1 MSNLVK
7 ATSTSD
13 KVALAHEL
21 ANAQLLP
28 KAYQKNPANLLYAIE
43 YAEALGI
50 SPISAVT
57 SIHVIDGKPTA
68 SAQLIAGLGRRAGHK
83 VRVAFDPATKT
94 ATAQVIRK
102 DDPDFVFESVWTM
115 ARAQGAGLTGK
126 DVWRKYPDAMLKAR
140 AITEVAR
147 DAFPEALFGVVYTAE
162 ELGAVDVDEDGAV
175 LSGSAITTT
184 IAAPSIDPN
193 PKVSVENIERFKG
206 ACAEANL
213 DWRLVADGIDLDNLR
228 EAGMDDLRAAFKWH
242 KQHPAIQEAEI
253 VYPSPVEDPLPAELL
268 DDFNPN
274 YVPQKSLTPKQDFA
288 DNIINLINK
297 FDAVEVPIESIK
309 AHPAN
314 GTPKIKEPGAPAT
327 PPQIGKLKALCMS
340 KGITTRED
348 QQSMASD
355 HTGRKITS
363 FNELTKSEA
372 SELIGILAP
381 VSQ

>member
-184 IAAPSIDPN
+184 IAAPSTDPN
-193 PKVSVENIERFKG
+193 PKVSLQNIERFKG

-213 DWRLVADGIDLDNLR
+213 DWRLVADGIDMDNLR
-228 EAGMDDLRAAFKWH
+228 ESDMNDLRTAFKHH
-242 KQHPAIQEAEI
+242 KEQPAIQEAEI
-253 VYPSPVEDPLPAELL
+253 VYPSPVEEPEVIDSFQIPTAEPMGTQE
-268 DDFNPN
+268 F
-274 YVPQKSLTPKQDFA
+274 
-288 DNIINLINK
+288 INNVIDM
-297 FDAVEVPIESIK
+297 FDAVEVHIESIK

>member
-184 IAAPSIDPN
+184 IAAPSTDPN
-193 PKVSVENIERFKG
+193 PKVSLQNIERFKG

-213 DWRLVADGIDLDNLR
+213 DWRVVADTFDMDDLR
-228 EAGMDDLRAAFKWH
+228 ESDMDRLRAAFKWH
-242 KQHPAIQEAEI
+242 KEYTAVEEAEI
-253 VYPSPVEDPLPAELL
+253 VHPSPVEEPEVIDSFQIPTAEPMGTQEFISNVI
-268 DDFNPN
+268 DM
-274 YVPQKSLTPKQDFA
+274 
-288 DNIINLINK
+288 

-327 PPQIGKLKALCMS
+327 GPQIGRLKGLCMS
-340 KGITTRED
+340 KGIVTRED

-363 FNELTKSEA
+363 FNQLTKSEA

-381 VSQ
+381 ASQ

>member
-83 VRVAFDPATKT
+83 VRVAFDPVTKT

-228 EAGMDDLRAAFKWH
+228 EAGMDDLRAAFKRH
-242 KQHPAIQEAEI
+242 KEQPVIQEAEI
-253 VYPSPVEDPLPAELL
+253 VYPSPVEEPEVIDSFQIPTAEPMGTQEFISNVI
-268 DDFNPN
+268 DM
-274 YVPQKSLTPKQDFA
+274 
-288 DNIINLINK
+288 

>member
-83 VRVAFDPATKT
+83 VRVAFDPVTKT

-115 ARAQGAGLTGK
+115 TRAQGAGLTGK

-184 IAAPSIDPN
+184 IAAPSTDPN
-193 PKVSVENIERFKG
+193 PKVSVENKERFKG

-213 DWRLVADGIDLDNLR
+213 DWRVVAEGIDLDNLR
-228 EAGMDDLRAAFKWH
+228 ESDMDHLRASFKWH
-242 KQHPAIQEAEI
+242 KEHPAIQEAEI
-253 VYPSPVEDPLPAELL
+253 VHPSPIEEPEVIDSFQIAPAPEPMGTQE
-268 DDFNPN
+268 FM
-274 YVPQKSLTPKQDFA
+274 
-288 DNIINLINK
+288 DNVIDM
-297 FDAVEVPIESIK
+297 FDAVEVPLKSIQ

-327 PPQIGKLKALCMS
+327 APQIGKLKALCMS

>member
-83 VRVAFDPATKT
+83 VRVAFDPVTKT

-184 IAAPSIDPN
+184 IAAPSTDPN
-193 PKVSVENIERFKG
+193 PKVSLQNIERFKG

-213 DWRLVADGIDLDNLR
+213 DWRLVADGIDMDNLR
-228 EAGMDDLRAAFKWH
+228 ESDMNDLRAAFKRH
-242 KQHPAIQEAEI
+242 KEQPVIQEAEI
-253 VYPSPVEDPLPAELL
+253 VYPSPVEEPEVIDSFQIPTAEPMGTQEFISNVI
-268 DDFNPN
+268 DM
-274 YVPQKSLTPKQDFA
+274 
-288 DNIINLINK
+288 

-348 QQSMASD
+348 QQSLASD
-355 HTGRKITS
+355 HTGRKIMS

>member
-162 ELGAVDVDEDGAV
+162 ELGAADVDEDGAV

-184 IAAPSIDPN
+184 IAAPSTDPN
-193 PKVSVENIERFKG
+193 PKVSTENKERFKG

-213 DWRLVADGIDLDNLR
+213 DWRVVADTFD
-228 EAGMDDLRAAFKWH
+228 MDDLRQSDMDHLRAAFKWH
-242 KQHPAIQEAEI
+242 KEHPAIQEAEI
-253 VYPSPVEDPLPAELL
+253 VHPSPIEEPEVIDSFQIAPAPEPMGTQE
-268 DDFNPN
+268 F
-274 YVPQKSLTPKQDFA
+274 
-288 DNIINLINK
+288 INNVIDM
-297 FDAVEVPIESIK
+297 FDAVEVPLESIQ

-327 PPQIGKLKALCMS
+327 APQIGKLKALCMS
-340 KGITTRED
+340 KGITTRDD

>member
-102 DDPDFVFESVWTM
+102 DDPEFVFESVWTM

-184 IAAPSIDPN
+184 IAAPSTDPN
-193 PKVSVENIERFKG
+193 PKVSLQNIERFKG

-228 EAGMDDLRAAFKWH
+228 EAGMDDLRAAFKRH
-242 KQHPAIQEAEI
+242 KEQPAIQEAEI
-253 VYPSPVEDPLPAELL
+253 VYPSPVGEPEVIDSFQIPTAEPMGTQEFISNVI
-268 DDFNPN
+268 DM
-274 YVPQKSLTPKQDFA
+274 
-288 DNIINLINK
+288 

-348 QQSMASD
+348 QQSLASD
-355 HTGRKITS
+355 HTGRKIMS

>member
-115 ARAQGAGLTGK
+115 TRAQGAGLTGK

-184 IAAPSIDPN
+184 IAAPSTDPN
-193 PKVSVENIERFKG
+193 PKVSVENKERFKG

-213 DWRLVADGIDLDNLR
+213 DWRVVAEGIDLDNLR
-228 EAGMDDLRAAFKWH
+228 ESDMDHLRASFKWH
-242 KQHPAIQEAEI
+242 KEHPAIQEAEI
-253 VYPSPVEDPLPAELL
+253 VHPSPIEEPEVIDSFQIAPAPEPMGTQE
-268 DDFNPN
+268 FM
-274 YVPQKSLTPKQDFA
+274 
-288 DNIINLINK
+288 DNVIDM
-297 FDAVEVPIESIK
+297 FDAVEVPLKSIQ

-327 PPQIGKLKALCMS
+327 APQIGKLKALCMS

>member
-184 IAAPSIDPN
+184 IAAPSTDPN
-193 PKVSVENIERFKG
+193 PKVSLQNIERFKG

-213 DWRLVADGIDLDNLR
+213 DWRLVADGIDMDNLR
-228 EAGMDDLRAAFKWH
+228 ESDMNDLRAAFKRH
-242 KQHPAIQEAEI
+242 KEQPVIQDAEI
-253 VYPSPVEDPLPAELL
+253 VYPSLVEEPEVIDSFQIAPGSQPMGTQE
-268 DDFNPN
+268 FM
-274 YVPQKSLTPKQDFA
+274 
-288 DNIINLINK
+288 DNVIDM
-297 FDAVEVPIESIK
+297 FDAVEVPIESIQ

-327 PPQIGKLKALCMS
+327 APQIGKLKALCMA
-340 KGITTRED
+340 KGIKTRED

>member
-184 IAAPSIDPN
+184 IAAPSTDPN
-193 PKVSVENIERFKG
+193 PKVSLQNIERFKG

-228 EAGMDDLRAAFKWH
+228 EAGMDDLRAAFKRH
-242 KQHPAIQEAEI
+242 KEQPVIQEAEI
-253 VYPSPVEDPLPAELL
+253 VYPSPVEEPEVIDSFQIPTAEPMGTQEFISNVI
-268 DDFNPN
+268 DM
-274 YVPQKSLTPKQDFA
+274 
-288 DNIINLINK
+288 

-381 VSQ
+381 ASQ

>member
-7 ATSTSD
+7 TTSTSD

-184 IAAPSIDPN
+184 IAAPSTDPN
-193 PKVSVENIERFKG
+193 PKVSLQNIERFKG

-213 DWRLVADGIDLDNLR
+213 DWRLVADGIDMDNLR
-228 EAGMDDLRAAFKWH
+228 EAGMDDLRAAFKRH
-242 KQHPAIQEAEI
+242 KEQPAIQEAEI
-253 VYPSPVEDPLPAELL
+253 VYPSPVEEPEVIDSFQIPTAQPMGTQEFISNVI
-268 DDFNPN
+268 DM
-274 YVPQKSLTPKQDFA
+274 
-288 DNIINLINK
+288 
-297 FDAVEVPIESIK
+297 FDAVEVPVESIK

>member
-184 IAAPSIDPN
+184 IAAPSTDPN
-193 PKVSVENIERFKG
+193 PKVSLQNIERFKG

-228 EAGMDDLRAAFKWH
+228 ESDMNDLRAAFKRH
-242 KQHPAIQEAEI
+242 KEQPVIQDAEI
-253 VYPSPVEDPLPAELL
+253 VYPSLVEEPEVIDSFQIAPGSQPMGTQE
-268 DDFNPN
+268 FM
-274 YVPQKSLTPKQDFA
+274 
-288 DNIINLINK
+288 DNVIDM
-297 FDAVEVPIESIK
+297 FDAVEVPIESIQ

-314 GTPKIKEPGAPAT
+314 GTPNIKEPGAPAT
-327 PPQIGKLKALCMS
+327 APQIGKLKALCMA
-340 KGITTRED
+340 KGIKTRED

-355 HTGRKITS
+355 HTGRTITS

-381 VSQ
+381 VGQ

>member
-1 MSNLVK
+1 
-7 ATSTSD
+7 
-13 KVALAHEL
+13 
-21 ANAQLLP
+21 
-28 KAYQKNPANLLYAIE
+28 
-43 YAEALGI
+43 
-50 SPISAVT
+50 
-57 SIHVIDGKPTA
+57 
-68 SAQLIAGLGRRAGHK
+68 
-83 VRVAFDPATKT
+83 
-94 ATAQVIRK
+94 
-102 DDPDFVFESVWTM
+102 
-115 ARAQGAGLTGK
+115 
-126 DVWRKYPDAMLKAR
+126 
-140 AITEVAR
+140 VAR

-184 IAAPSIDPN
+184 IAAPSTDPN
-193 PKVSVENIERFKG
+193 PKVSLQNIERFKG

-213 DWRLVADGIDLDNLR
+213 DWRVVADTFDMDDLR
-228 EAGMDDLRAAFKWH
+228 ESDMDRLRAAFKWH
-242 KQHPAIQEAEI
+242 KEHPAIQEAEI
-253 VYPSPVEDPLPAELL
+253 VYPSPVEEPEVIDSFQIPTAEPMGTQEFISNVI
-268 DDFNPN
+268 DM
-274 YVPQKSLTPKQDFA
+274 
-288 DNIINLINK
+288 

-381 VSQ
+381 ASQ

>member
-184 IAAPSIDPN
+184 IAAPSTDPN
-193 PKVSVENIERFKG
+193 PKVSAQNIERFKG

-213 DWRLVADGIDLDNLR
+213 DWRLVADGIDMDNLR
-228 EAGMDDLRAAFKWH
+228 ESDMNDLRAAFKRH
-242 KQHPAIQEAEI
+242 KEQPVIQDAEI
-253 VYPSPVEDPLPAELL
+253 VYPSLVEEPEVIDSFQIAPGSQPMGTQE
-268 DDFNPN
+268 FM
-274 YVPQKSLTPKQDFA
+274 
-288 DNIINLINK
+288 DNVIDM
-297 FDAVEVPIESIK
+297 FDAVEVPIESIQ

-327 PPQIGKLKALCMS
+327 APQIGKLKALCMA
-340 KGITTRED
+340 KGIKTRED

>member
-184 IAAPSIDPN
+184 IAAPSTDPN
-193 PKVSVENIERFKG
+193 PKVSLQNIERFKG

-213 DWRLVADGIDLDNLR
+213 DWRLVAAGIDMDNLR
-228 EAGMDDLRAAFKWH
+228 ESDMNDLRAAFKRH
-242 KQHPAIQEAEI
+242 KEQPAIQEAEI
-253 VYPSPVEDPLPAELL
+253 VYPSPVEEPEVIDSFQIPTAEPMGTQEFISNVI
-268 DDFNPN
+268 DM
-274 YVPQKSLTPKQDFA
+274 
-288 DNIINLINK
+288 

>member
-7 ATSTSD
+7 TTSTSD

-83 VRVAFDPATKT
+83 VRVAFDPVTKT

-102 DDPDFVFESVWTM
+102 DDPEFVFESVWTM

-184 IAAPSIDPN
+184 IAALSTDPN
-193 PKVSVENIERFKG
+193 PKVSLQNIERFKG

-213 DWRLVADGIDLDNLR
+213 DWRLVAEGIDMDNLR
-228 EAGMDDLRAAFKWH
+228 ESDMNNLRAAFKRH
-242 KQHPAIQEAEI
+242 KEQPVIQEAEI
-253 VYPSPVEDPLPAELL
+253 VYPSPIEEPEVIDSFQIPTAEPMGTQEFISNVI
-268 DDFNPN
+268 DM
-274 YVPQKSLTPKQDFA
+274 
-288 DNIINLINK
+288 

>member
-102 DDPDFVFESVWTM
+102 DDPEFVFESVWTM

-184 IAAPSIDPN
+184 IAAPSTDPN
-193 PKVSVENIERFKG
+193 PKVSLQNIERFKG

-228 EAGMDDLRAAFKWH
+228 EAGMDDLRAAFKRH
-242 KQHPAIQEAEI
+242 KEQPVIQEAEI
-253 VYPSPVEDPLPAELL
+253 VYPSPVEEPEVIDSFQIPTAEPMGTQEFISNVI
-268 DDFNPN
+268 DM
-274 YVPQKSLTPKQDFA
+274 
-288 DNIINLINK
+288 
-297 FDAVEVPIESIK
+297 FDAVEVPIESIQ

>member
-83 VRVAFDPATKT
+83 VRVAFDPVTKT

-184 IAAPSIDPN
+184 IAAPSTDPN
-193 PKVSVENIERFKG
+193 PKVSLQNIERFKG

-213 DWRLVADGIDLDNLR
+213 DWRVVADTFDMDDLR
-228 EAGMDDLRAAFKWH
+228 ESDMDRLRAAFKWH
-242 KQHPAIQEAEI
+242 KEYTAVEEAEI
-253 VYPSPVEDPLPAELL
+253 VYPSPVEEPEVIDSFQIPTAEPMGTQEFISNVI
-268 DDFNPN
+268 DM
-274 YVPQKSLTPKQDFA
+274 
-288 DNIINLINK
+288 
-297 FDAVEVPIESIK
+297 FDAVEVPVESIK

>member
-83 VRVAFDPATKT
+83 VRVAFDPVTKT

-115 ARAQGAGLTGK
+115 ARAQSAGLTGK

-162 ELGAVDVDEDGAV
+162 ELGAADVDEDGAV

-184 IAAPSIDPN
+184 IAAPSTDSN
-193 PKVSVENIERFKG
+193 PKVSLQNIERFKG

-213 DWRLVADGIDLDNLR
+213 DWRAVAEGIDMDNLR
-228 EAGMDDLRAAFKWH
+228 ESDMNDLRAAFKRH
-242 KQHPAIQEAEI
+242 KEQPAIQEAEI
-253 VYPSPVEDPLPAELL
+253 VYPSPVEEPEVIDSFQIAPAPEPMGTQE
-268 DDFNPN
+268 F
-274 YVPQKSLTPKQDFA
+274 
-288 DNIINLINK
+288 INNVIDM
-297 FDAVEVPIESIK
+297 FDAVEVPAESIK

-327 PPQIGKLKALCMS
+327 APQIGKLKALCMS

-355 HTGRKITS
+355 HTGRTITS

>member
-184 IAAPSIDPN
+184 IAAPSTDPN
-193 PKVSVENIERFKG
+193 PKVSLQNIERFKG

-228 EAGMDDLRAAFKWH
+228 EADMADLRAAFKRH
-242 KQHPAIQEAEI
+242 KEQPVIQEAEI
-253 VYPSPVEDPLPAELL
+253 VYPSPVEEPEVIDSFQIPTAEPMGTQEFISNVI
-268 DDFNPN
+268 DM
-274 YVPQKSLTPKQDFA
+274 
-288 DNIINLINK
+288 

>member
-102 DDPDFVFESVWTM
+102 DDPEFVFESVWTM

-184 IAAPSIDPN
+184 IAAPSTDPN
-193 PKVSVENIERFKG
+193 PKVSLQNIERFKG

-228 EAGMDDLRAAFKWH
+228 EAGMDDLRAAFKRH
-242 KQHPAIQEAEI
+242 KEQPVIQEAEI
-253 VYPSPVEDPLPAELL
+253 VYPSPVGEPEVIDSFQIPTAEPMGTQEFISNVI
-268 DDFNPN
+268 DM
-274 YVPQKSLTPKQDFA
+274 
-288 DNIINLINK
+288 

-348 QQSMASD
+348 QQSLASD
-355 HTGRKITS
+355 HTGRKIMS